1 MIDDA
6 SPGASGRVATP
17 GPGSVAAGPAFLVS
31 AVGVVLVALCM
42 RQAVAGIPPILGDLG
57 LTPDQQSLLV
67 SIPVLCFSIGA
78 LAGPA
83 ARARLGEERAV
94 FAMVAT
100 LAAGLVI
107 RAVWPE
113 WGLFPGTILAGLS
126 IAMLNVLLSSLV
138 KRRFPQRVGPMTAS
152 YTSAMTIGAALAAG
166 LTVPVLRASGST
178 NVALGIW
185 AVPALLALLV
195 WLPQLQFGAPAAQAT
210 ATIRRQAIWRY
221 PLAWC
226 VMLFMG
232 MQSLLFYGSL
242 SWLPEIY
249 RDRGLDAAAAGFLLL
264 LFNVCGIVGNLAAP
278 VLASRRADQRGA
290 VAAALTLYL
299 VSLIGVLLAPTATA
313 PLWALLLGTAQGAS
327 LSLALLI
334 IVLRSADSEAAA
346 RLSSM
351 AQSGGYLLAATGPL
365 VMGLLH
371 AATNDW
377 TAPLL
382 FLIAVAVLIWVPG
395 LIAARNLTVGSR
407 PADQQAS

>member
-1 MIDDA
+1 MIEDA
-6 SPGASGRVATP
+6 APEPRNATPASAGGERRGRVE
-17 GPGSVAAGPAFLVS
+17 PAIIVS
-31 AVGVVLVALCM
+31 AVGVVLVALGM
-42 RQAVAGIPPILGDLG
+42 RQAVAGIPPVLGDLG
-57 LTPDQQSLLV
+57 LTPDRQSLLV
-67 SIPVLCFSIGA
+67 TIPVLCFSLGA

-83 ARARLGEERAV
+83 VRARLGEERAIL
-94 FAMVAT
+94 ALLTT
-100 LAAGLVI
+100 LLGGLLV
-107 RAVWPE
+107 RALWPD
-113 WGLFPGTILAGLS
+113 WGLIPGTILAGLA

-138 KRRFPQRVGPMTAS
+138 KRRFPQHVGPMTAS

-166 LTVPVLRASGST
+166 LTVPVLRLSGST
-178 NVALGIW
+178 NVALGAW
-185 AVPALLALLV
+185 ALPALLALLV
-195 WLPQLQFGAPAAQAT
+195 WLPQVRIGAPIISAT
-210 ATIRRQAIWRY
+210 TTTRRQAVWRY

-249 RDRGLDAAAAGFLLL
+249 RDRGLDAAEAGFLLL

-278 VLASRRADQRGA
+278 VLASRLPDQRPA

-299 VSLIGVLLAPTATA
+299 GSLLGVLLAPTGTA

-334 IVLRSADSEAAA
+334 IVLRSADSETAA

-365 VMGLLH
+365 AMGLLH
-371 AATNDW
+371 AATNTW

-382 FLIAVAVLIWVPG
+382 FLVAVSIVIWVPG
-395 LIAARNLTVGSR
+395 LIAARNVVVGSGR
-407 PADQQAS
+407 